1 MGKYV
6 SESHKVLIFL
16 IRITSRVDLAM
27 SVYPSIR
34 MNSVTSETLKAT
46 ILELGMQIWIHAQ
59 RTFDSAE
66 CHTHSRAHIFK
77 D

>member
-1 MGKYV
+1 
-6 SESHKVLIFL
+6 
-16 IRITSRVDLAM
+16 M

-34 MNSVTSETLKAT
+34 MNAVISETLKAT

-66 CHTHSRAHIFK
+66 CHAHSRAHIFK